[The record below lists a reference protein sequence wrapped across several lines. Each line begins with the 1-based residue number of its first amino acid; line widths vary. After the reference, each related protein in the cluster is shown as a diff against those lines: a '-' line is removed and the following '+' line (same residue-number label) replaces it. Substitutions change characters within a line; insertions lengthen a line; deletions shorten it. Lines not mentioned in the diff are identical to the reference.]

1 MTLLLTLLGLL
12 LCYLA
17 SAMFSGS
24 ETAFYALS
32 KARLEADLRF
42 GRRMAFLV
50 RWLIRDERA
59 FLIAILIG
67 NNLVLELATSQMQ
80 GLLTLFV
87 DAPLAARELLLTLIL
102 TPTLFLFG
110 ELLPKD
116 VYRRRPHTLLGWSSP
131 LVALARLLFLPLAL
145 PLRWLSQA
153 IEAIF
158 RLERSEVEVTL
169 GRDWVIE
176 LVEESARA
184 GSLPSG
190 LKPMVDNVL
199 RLRSIALREV
209 MVPFSDVW
217 RVELAASL
225 ADSQRR
231 LAEAPYTRLPLV
243 EADGRIERY
252 VHQLEA
258 LAAPQTPLSE
268 LARPLLALDPE
279 MPVDRALARLRLA
292 GQRCALVGTSQ
303 APRGLVTLKDLVETI
318 SGDLAGF

>member
-12 LCYLA
+12 ACYLA

-80 GLLTLFV
+80 GLLALFV

-116 VYRRRPHTLLGWSSP
+116 VYRRRPHTLLGYSAP
-131 LVALARLLFLPLAL
+131 LVALARLLFVPLSL

-153 IEAIF
+153 VEAIF

-199 RLRSIALREV
+199 RLRSIPLSEV
-209 MVPFSDVW
+209 MVPYAEVFCIDL
-217 RVELAASL
+217 RTPAAET
-225 ADSQRR
+225 QRR
-231 LAEAPYTRLPLV
+231 LAEAPHTRLPLV
-243 EADGRIERY
+243 ETDGSVARY

-258 LAAPQTPLSE
+258 LAAPGTPLPD

-292 GQRCALVGTSQ
+292 GQRCALVGTSA